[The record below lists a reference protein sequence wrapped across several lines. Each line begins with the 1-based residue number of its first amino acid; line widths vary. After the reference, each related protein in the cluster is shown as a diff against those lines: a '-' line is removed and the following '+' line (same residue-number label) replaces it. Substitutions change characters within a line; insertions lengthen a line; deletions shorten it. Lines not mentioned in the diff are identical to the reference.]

1 MSASLDIWSPRYRS
15 WVLTTNQIEAAR
27 EGGAG
32 ITKEKYP
39 KLWAYIDL
47 LHENEAYKR
56 CVEKIKAIE
65 GEFKLIP

>member
-1 MSASLDIWSPRYRS
+1 MIMSFP
-15 WVLTTNQIEAAR
+15 VEAAR

-39 KLWAYIDL
+39 KLWAYVDL
-47 LHENEAYKR
+47 FHKNEAYQK